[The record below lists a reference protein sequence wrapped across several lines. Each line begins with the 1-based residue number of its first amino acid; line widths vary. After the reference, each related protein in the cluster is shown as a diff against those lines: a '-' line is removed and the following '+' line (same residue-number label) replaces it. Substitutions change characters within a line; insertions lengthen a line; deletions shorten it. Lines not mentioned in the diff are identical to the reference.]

1 MGFKHRLVSKI
12 KQSTDKYLSRLAED
26 TGNEVAE
33 NTTMFDGIRM
43 RKELAAICTEIRKTN
58 RHVKFG
64 LQDISVTQSTH
75 RGYTCQVWM
84 YYDED
89 MYGMGR
95 IGVPMY
101 YGDAMKYYIYAP
113 TIMNKRYRHGD
124 DMHTAA
130 SEKLA
135 TAVKNVRKYV
145 RKYSPID
152 VANISASDFAQ
163 HIDSRAWSVGSKVR
177 ECLGLLQRRDA
188 LMRELKH
195 LREIGHR
202 FVDAT
207 YEKYVDDALLA
218 VAEETESA
226 NRSNHAWH
234 VTISETEGN
243 QVWTVV
249 EVFDLKHGYFISPD
263 AKTTRYAQAH
273 VPAELMEKVAALN
286 MLEDEHYVDGLGKKI
301 NDRLYWVIR

>member
-1 MGFKHRLVSKI
+1 MGFKHRFVSKV
-12 KQSTDKYLSRLAED
+12 KQSTDKYLNRLAED
-26 TGNEVAE
+26 TGTEIAE

-43 RKELAAICTEIRKTN
+43 RRELADVCTEIRKTN

-64 LQDISVTQSTH
+64 VQDLSVTQNGH
-75 RGYTCQVWM
+75 KGFVCQVWM

-89 MYGMGR
+89 MYAMGR
-95 IGVPMY
+95 IGVPTY
-101 YGDAMKYYIYAP
+101 SGDAMKYYIYAP
-113 TIMNKRYRHGD
+113 TIKNKRYRHGD
-124 DMHTAA
+124 DMYTAA

-145 RKYSPID
+145 RKYSPVD
-152 VANISASDFAQ
+152 VANISRDDFAQ
-163 HIDSRAWSVGSKVR
+163 NLDHKTWSVGNKVR
-177 ECLGLLQRRDA
+177 DCLALLQNKAA

-195 LREIGHR
+195 LRDIGHK
-202 FVDAT
+202 FVDTT

-218 VAEETESA
+218 MVEETERA
-226 NRSNHAWH
+226 NHSNHAWH

-243 QVWTVV
+243 QAWTVV
-249 EVFDLKHGYFISPD
+249 EVLDLRHGYFVSPD
-263 AKTTRYAQAH
+263 AKTTRYAQAD

-286 MLEDEHYVDGLGKKI
+286 MLEDNHYVDGLGKKI

>member
-1 MGFKHRLVSKI
+1 
-12 KQSTDKYLSRLAED
+12 
-26 TGNEVAE
+26 
-33 NTTMFDGIRM
+33 MFDGIRM

-64 LQDISVTQSTH
+64 VQDISVTQSSH
-75 RGYTCQVWM
+75 RGFACQVWM

-89 MYGMGR
+89 MYAMGR

-101 YGDAMKYYIYAP
+101 NGEDMKYYIYAP
-113 TIMNKRYRHGD
+113 TINNKRYRHGD
-124 DMHTAA
+124 DMYTAA

-152 VANISASDFAQ
+152 VANISRDDFAQ
-163 HIDSRAWSVGSKVR
+163 NLDHKTWSVSSKVR
-177 ECLGLLQRRDA
+177 ECLGLLQNKAA

-195 LREIGHR
+195 LRDIGHK

-218 VAEETESA
+218 MVEETERA
-226 NRSNHAWH
+226 NQSNHAWH

-249 EVFDLKHGYFISPD
+249 EVLDLRHGYFVSPD
-263 AKTTRYAQAH
+263 AKTIRYVQAD
-273 VPAELMEKVAALN
+273 VPTELMEKVAALN
-286 MLEDEHYVDGLGKKI
+286 MLEDEHT
-301 NDRLYWVIR
+301 